1 MNNVT
6 TTDLADF
13 GYSERK
19 ELIKLLTAWN
29 EKGLPDDFFNHGVHA
44 MFNKNSGD
52 VFLTNSDYQVA
63 VMDGNNLESWYSCP
77 ECGHEGFKED
87 CQLNN
92 TGCNECNPKEN
103 NE

>member
-13 GYSERK
+13 GYTERK
-19 ELIKLLTAWN
+19 ELIKLFTAWN
-29 EKGLPDDFFNHGVHA
+29 EQGIPDDFINEEVHA
-44 MFNKNSGD
+44 MFNKNSGN

-63 VMDGNNLESWYSCP
+63 MMNGDNLETWYYCH

-87 CQLNN
+87 CQLNDR
-92 TGCNECNPKEN
+92 GCNDCNPDEEN
-103 NE
+103 E